1 MAADL
6 ERVLAVLVP
15 ARVQFIVIGGW
26 AAALHGSA
34 RSTLDVDVVYA
45 RSRENLRALVA
56 ALQPC
61 APYLRG
67 APPGLPF
74 TFDERIAGAFG
85 CRPGQGRVVQG
96 QARVAQVLSM
106 LGHGRRLRSDHRFIH
121 QDFESCDGPSERPI
135 AAARQG

>member
-34 RSTLDVDVVYA
+34 RSTLDVDAVYG
-45 RSRENLRALVA
+45 RSRENIRALVA
-56 ALQPC
+56 ALRPYE
-61 APYLRG
+61 PYLRG

-74 TFDERIAGAFG
+74 TFDERTV
-85 CRPGQGRVVQG
+85 RVG
-96 QARVAQVLSM
+96 LNFTLSTT
-106 LGHGRRLRSDHRFIH
+106 LGSLDLLGEVTGGGPYEALSPRRSRWDHVDSAPDPNPALPCPF
-121 QDFESCDGPSERPI
+121 S
-135 AAARQG
+135 